1 MTAKPDD
8 LMHVISA
15 RFSWRPEGEMRM
27 YTERAIP
34 FWKLLVVLALIVLA
48 LPAYGAESQ
57 SAEQKVAVV
66 NGAVINQAEFDNEM
80 NRVLERLQRTGRFP
94 NALELS
100 QIRKQVLENIIAR
113 ELLYQESQKKGV
125 KVDQKE
131 IDEQVAGLK
140 GRFPSEA
147 EFKKALSTMNLTEA
161 ALRSQLERDLAI
173 RKLLDDQ
180 IGDNVAVSEKE
191 TRAYYDGNLETF
203 KKPEQVRA
211 SHILIKVEPG
221 ADEAKKAEAK
231 TKIESLQTKLK
242 KGEDFGALAKEY
254 SEGPSGPKGGDLG
267 FFGRGQMV
275 KPFEEAAF
283 TMKPGQVSGMVETR
297 FGYHL
302 IMVTERT
309 PEGTLPY
316 EEVKDRLEQY
326 LQQQKVQ
333 EAIAAYVETLKG
345 KAKIERFLKEE

>member
-1 MTAKPDD
+1 
-8 LMHVISA
+8 MH
-15 RFSWRPEGEMRM
+15 
-27 YTERAIP
+27 TERIIP
-34 FWKLLVVLALIVLA
+34 FWRLLIVLTLITLA
-48 LPAYGAESQ
+48 SLAYVGESQ

-66 NGAVINQAEFDNEM
+66 NGTVINQAEFDSEM

-94 NALELS
+94 NDVERS
-100 QIRKQVLENIIAR
+100 QIKKQVLENLIAR
-113 ELLYQESQKKGV
+113 ELLYQESQKKGI

-131 IDEQVAGLK
+131 IEAQLTALK
-140 GRFPSEA
+140 GRFPSEV
-147 EFKKALSTMNLTEA
+147 EFKNALSTMNLTEA
-161 ALRSQLERDLAI
+161 DLRFQFERDLAI

-180 IGDNVAVSEKE
+180 IGGKSTVSEKE
-191 TRAYYDGNLETF
+191 SRAYYDSNLESF

-211 SHILIKVEPG
+211 SHILIKVDPG
-221 ADEAKKAEAK
+221 ADEAKKAEARK
-231 TKIESLQTKLK
+231 KIESLQAKLK
-242 KGEDFGALAKEY
+242 NGEDFGALAKEY

-283 TMKPGQVSGMVETR
+283 SMKPGQVSGMVETR

-309 PEGTLPY
+309 PESTLSY

-326 LQQQKVQ
+326 LKQQKAQ

-345 KAKIERFLKEE
+345 KAKIERFVKEG

>member
-1 MTAKPDD
+1 
-8 LMHVISA
+8 MH
-15 RFSWRPEGEMRM
+15 
-27 YTERAIP
+27 TERVIL
-34 FWKLLVVLALIVLA
+34 FWRLLIVLTLITLA
-48 LPAYGAESQ
+48 SPAYVGESQ

-66 NGAVINQAEFDNEM
+66 NGTVINQAEFDSEM

-94 NALELS
+94 NDLERS
-100 QIRKQVLENIIAR
+100 QIKKQVLENLIAR
-113 ELLYQESQKKGV
+113 ELLYQESQKNGI

-131 IDEQVAGLK
+131 VDAQVTELK
-140 GRFPSEA
+140 GRFPSEV
-147 EFKKALSTMNLTEA
+147 EFKNALSTMNLTEA
-161 ALRSQLERDLAI
+161 DLRFQFERDLAI

-180 IGDNVAVSEKE
+180 IGGKSTVSEKE
-191 TRAYYDGNLETF
+191 SRAYYDSNLESF
-203 KKPEQVRA
+203 KKAEQVRA
-211 SHILIKVEPG
+211 SHILIKVDPG
-221 ADEAKKAEAK
+221 ADEAKKAEAR
-231 TKIESLQTKLK
+231 TKIESLQAKLK

-275 KPFEEAAF
+275 KPFEETAF
-283 TMKPGQVSGMVETR
+283 SMKPGQVSGMVETR

-309 PEGTLPY
+309 PESTLSY

-326 LQQQKVQ
+326 LKQQKVQ

-345 KAKIERFLKEE
+345 KAKIERFVKEG